1 MQLGD
6 NGPSRESA
14 GRNLYS
20 VWGLRKWGLRWR
32 CPRAGPWLVGRAQ
45 GVGCRRTFTW
55 GWAQESQVRK
65 TSRNSAI
72 LHMKYGE
79 GTEHT
84 AKQRSENT
92 QRWGW
97 DEEFGVWGPSC
108 VTRSRSECWWPRRVA
123 MWTSALCEILT
134 FHFISRAWAGLLK
147 ILSRT
152 RKYTEKPLR
161 PSKCK
166 KFTTSSPYNMNHRR
180 RTLALTGEG
189 LCNSIPD
196 RREQSWLSGFPGHKR

>member
-20 VWGLRKWGLRWR
+20 TWGLRKWRRWR
-32 CPRAGPWLVGRAQ
+32 CPRAGPWPVGRAQ
-45 GVGCRRTFTW
+45 GVGSIRTFTR

-65 TSRNSAI
+65 TNRNSAI
-72 LHMKYGE
+72 PLMKYGE
-79 GTEHT
+79 WMEHT

-97 DEEFGVWGPSC
+97 DEEFGVWGPSR

-134 FHFISRAWAGLLK
+134 FHFIPRARAGSLK

-152 RKYTEKPLR
+152 RKYTEQLR

-166 KFTTSSPYNMNHRR
+166 KIHDLQPLQYESQ
-180 RTLALTGEG
+180 EK
-189 LCNSIPD
+189 D
-196 RREQSWLSGFPGHKR
+196 SGPPWGGSVQ